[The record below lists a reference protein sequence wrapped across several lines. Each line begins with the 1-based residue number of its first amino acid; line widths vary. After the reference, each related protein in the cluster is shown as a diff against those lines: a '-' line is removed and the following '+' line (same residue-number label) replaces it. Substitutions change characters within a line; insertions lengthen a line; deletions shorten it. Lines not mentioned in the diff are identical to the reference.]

1 MSSLFCIFYNMY
13 GPSGH
18 TILVESEFTIYI
30 TEYPGTTGTLTYTGS
45 QLSPVFTNYDPDQ
58 LDISG
63 TYSATNAG
71 TYSAVFTP
79 KSGYAFAD
87 GSTTKSVSWTINKA
101 STNPATISGT
111 SFTLYSGSYSEDS
124 ASATIYKNGASGNAT
139 VTNVDMSNEMHGD
152 HFWNQISNSS
162 TTATFSFGKRIGY
175 TGNNYI
181 TYTLRLAAD
190 TNYPEKYFTVNVS
203 YTA

>member
-1 MSSLFCIFYNMY
+1 MY

-63 TYSATNAG
+63 TYTATNAG

-101 STNPATISGT
+101 ASNPATISAT
-111 SFTLYSGSYSEDS
+111 SFTLPGGSYDENSS
-124 ASATIYKNGASGNAT
+124 SATISKNGATGT
-139 VTNVDMSNEMHGD
+139 VTVTKVTMTIEMYGQK
-152 HFWNQISNSS
+152 FWYSISNSTS
-162 TTATFSFGKRIGY
+162 SATLTFGKSFGYAGM
-175 TGNNYI
+175 NNYI
-181 TYTLRLAAD
+181 EYWLKIAAD

-203 YTA
+203 YSG